1 MFKKRPR
8 SSVKEVKLEDI
19 SEHLIPLYNTAP
31 CAFVLHN
38 LFSPME
44 CTQLIRLAEHDG
56 FDSATVEGPEGNQ
69 IIRKDI
75 RKCGR
80 CIIDDAKLAD
90 SIFERILNAIRG
102 TKFEEKVMHAPWVV
116 LSNNEEGEPN
126 NNEETYRI
134 TAVGLNE
141 RMRFLKYTKG
151 HFFAPHQDIRFTRG
165 SEFGE
170 RAGETSQITVQIYL
184 NDKFKGGST
193 RFISG
198 IRYYDVQPRIGSAL
212 VFEHDLL
219 HEGRMVTKGQKYSV
233 RTDIMY
239 NNPKKQ
245 IILSS
250 PLRLVEDVSTIAAP
264 QDVAQECAQDSNNG
278 GYDEFLNVL
287 ERTSIEDKHA
297 T

>member
-44 CTQLIRLAEHDG
+44 CTQLIRLAEDDG

-69 IIRKDI
+69 ITRKDI
-75 RKCGR
+75 RSCDR
-80 CIIDDAKLAD
+80 CIIDDVKLAA
-90 SIFERILNAIRG
+90 SIFERILKAIRG

-116 LSNNEEGEPN
+116 LSNNSEEGGPD
-126 NNEETYRI
+126 NNEERNRI

-165 SEFGE
+165 SEYGE

-245 IILSS
+245 IIKSS
-250 PLRLVEDVSTIAAP
+250 PLKSVEDISTIAAP
-264 QDVAQECAQDSNNG
+264 QDLCAQDSN
-278 GYDEFLNVL
+278 DEFLNVL

>member
-1 MFKKRPR
+1 
-8 SSVKEVKLEDI
+8 
-19 SEHLIPLYNTAP
+19 
-31 CAFVLHN
+31 
-38 LFSPME
+38 
-44 CTQLIRLAEHDG
+44 
-56 FDSATVEGPEGNQ
+56 
-69 IIRKDI
+69 
-75 RKCGR
+75 
-80 CIIDDAKLAD
+80 
-90 SIFERILNAIRG
+90 
-102 TKFEEKVMHAPWVV
+102 
-116 LSNNEEGEPN
+116 
-126 NNEETYRI
+126 
-134 TAVGLNE
+134 
-141 RMRFLKYTKG
+141 MRFLKYTKG

-165 SEFGE
+165 PEFGE

-287 ERTSIEDKHA
+287 ERTSIEDNHA